1 MQTLNTSAART
12 QGDIA
17 TAEPINLTKRIGSTN
32 YKVSVHFSTT
42 NRETISDKML
52 RLMKND
58 AQHIKC
64 DEHLVK
70 SESQFKKAVGE

>member
-1 MQTLNTSAART
+1 MQTLNTSAARK

-42 NRETISDKML
+42 SKETISDKML
-52 RLMKND
+52 RLMKHETSKIETD
-58 AQHIKC
+58 TELKRA
-64 DEHLVK
+64 
-70 SESQFKKAVGE
+70 AGE

>member
-42 NRETISDKML
+42 SKETISDKML

-58 AQHIKC
+58 VAFGKHNHGANSL
-64 DEHLVK
+64 E
-70 SESQFKKAVGE
+70 KAVGE